1 MKSSTARRSSNAP
14 LAVRLNKYIA
24 NSGVCNRREADT
36 LILKGEVAVN
46 GKIVKEHGVKVV
58 PGSDIVMLRG
68 ERLHGKLF
76 SYVLLNKPKNCISAV
91 TDPQGRIT
99 VFDLVANASESPIH
113 PVDSLE
119 RDTLGLLLLTD
130 DVDLAKRLIG
140 GAAETEE
147 LYHLVLGSELDSKHL
162 QDISERPEVLEIRY
176 VDDKP
181 GADVGIR
188 VKAGRNKEVRRI
200 FEQMEYPVQRLDRVM
215 FAGLTKRDLPRG
227 RWRHLSQKEVSFLRM
242 SGR

>member
-1 MKSSTARRSSNAP
+1 
-14 LAVRLNKYIA
+14 LNKYIA
-24 NSGVCNRREADT
+24 NSGVCNRREADA

-46 GKIVKEHGVKVV
+46 GKVVKEHGIKVV
-58 PGSDIVMLRG
+58 PGSDIVTLHG
-68 ERLHGKLF
+68 ERLYGRLF

-91 TDPQGRIT
+91 LDPQGRIT
-99 VFDLVANASESPIH
+99 VFDLVANASESPIN

-119 RDTLGLLLLTD
+119 RNTLGLLLLTD
-130 DVDLAKRLIG
+130 DVELAKRLIG

-147 LYHLVLGSELDSKHL
+147 LYHVVLESELSSKHL
-162 QDISERPEVLEIRY
+162 EEISERADVIEIRY

-181 GADVGIR
+181 GPDIGIR
-188 VKAGRNKEVRRI
+188 VKAGNNKEVRRM
-200 FEQMEYPVQRLDRVM
+200 FEQLGYPVVRLDRVV

-227 RWRHLSQKEVSFLRM
+227 RWRHLSPKEVSFLKM